1 MKDCEEVKQRDPE
14 SENETNEQVEEK
26 DQEWKIKFEEILTL
40 VNEMSRGQKEK
51 EEEAKAST
59 GDFHR
64 MVQEACHPIDLEKV
78 LKNYIEAATEE
89 LSRKKIE
96 FSEAREKNERP
107 ENQRNKKRSE
117 DFQRERDIE
126 KIKKKK
132 NKKDD
137 DSRKHTEKYDGSNKR
152 RVLTHTEKRSRSKE
166 DRIERD
172 EKKRRKLELSL

>member
-1 MKDCEEVKQRDPE
+1 MENAKLLKECEKVKQRDPE

-64 MVQEACHPIDLEKV
+64 MVQEACHPNDLEKV
-78 LKNYIEAATEE
+78 LKDHAEAAAEE

-96 FSEAREKNERP
+96 FSEVREKNERP

-117 DFQRERDIE
+117 DFQRGRE
-126 KIKKKK
+126 
-132 NKKDD
+132 
-137 DSRKHTEKYDGSNKR
+137 TLR
-152 RVLTHTEKRSRSKE
+152 RS
-166 DRIERD
+166 
-172 EKKRRKLELSL
+172 KRRKTRKTMT